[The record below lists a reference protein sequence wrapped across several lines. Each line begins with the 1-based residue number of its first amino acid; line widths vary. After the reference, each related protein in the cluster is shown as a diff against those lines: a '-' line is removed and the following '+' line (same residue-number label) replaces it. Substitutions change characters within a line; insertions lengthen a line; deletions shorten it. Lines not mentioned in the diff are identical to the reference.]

1 MSDKPP
7 ISLSY
12 HTPERRPRF
21 LVNRRGVLTLLL
33 ILCLC
38 AAIGGWQEVRA
49 KRAREAERAASAML
63 KAIQNQRARL
73 VRNAAAPPSS
83 R

>member
-7 ISLSY
+7 IPLSY

-21 LVNRRGVLTLLL
+21 QINRRGVLTLLL
-33 ILCLC
+33 IFSLC
-38 AAIGGWQEVRA
+38 AAIGGWQELRA
-49 KRAREAERAASAML
+49 KRAREAEQAASAML
-63 KAIQNQRARL
+63 KAMQNQRAGF
-73 VRNAAAPPSS
+73 VQNDASPPSS